1 MIFLN
6 VLEAYE
12 KHLQEQE
19 LIEAIDSGTLETFLE
34 RKHYKRINRVKQQL
48 SIDNSIN
55 YYNVKHVEKLNSE
68 EYIFY
73 NSEIITGL
81 KRSSSCKVEYE
92 EKDGIQYNKETG
104 EQRTEESIKHS
115 AFNSLN
121 RTKQKIYDY
130 ALANNWENGYFLT
143 ITFNQEYVDR
153 YNYKECY
160 GHIKNLIRNIRRTNP
175 NIKYI
180 FVPEKH
186 KDGAWHFHG
195 LVVNCENLILIDSGK
210 TAKGKKIYN
219 INLQTYKY
227 GFTTATK
234 IEDTNKVSGYIT
246 KYITKELI
254 DSTKGQHRYLFS
266 KNLDAPTV
274 STEWLTEADE
284 IELKKMIIERSEKFE
299 QKKVLGEEDAPNA
312 VIYYRLKK

>member
-1 MIFLN
+1 MN
-6 VLEAYE
+6 VLDAY
-12 KHLQEQE
+12 KKQVQEQE
-19 LIEAIDSGTLETFLE
+19 LVEAIDNGTLEKLLE
-34 RKHYKRINRVKQQL
+34 HRHYRRINKVKQQL
-48 SIDNSIN
+48 SIDTSIN

-81 KRSSSCKVEYE
+81 KRSSKKVEYE
-92 EKDGIQYNKETG
+92 EKDGKQYNKQTG
-104 EQRTEESIKHS
+104 EERTEESIKHS

-130 ALANNWENGYFLT
+130 ALSNDWTNGYFLT

-180 FVPEKH
+180 FVPEMH
-186 KDGAWHFHG
+186 KDRAWHFHG
-195 LVVNCENLILIDSGK
+195 LVVNCENLILMDSGK

-254 DSTKGQHRYLFS
+254 DNTKGQHRYLFS

-274 STEWLTEADE
+274 STEWITEPDD
-284 IELKKMIIERSEKFE
+284 IELKKMLIERNEKFE
-299 QKKVLGEEDAPNA
+299 QKKVLGEEESPNA
-312 VIYYRLKK
+312 VTYYRLKK